1 MQKQKKQK
9 EFVGRCDLIYFWRE
23 NQKIKKQQ
31 IMKKF
36 ILTLA
41 ICLTTTG
48 AFTQEQSAELAQMR
62 NDGIAAYEAKD
73 YQTAFEKFSAY
84 LSQTNNQDSVVA
96 YNCGICADKIKKPAE
111 AEKYFDIA
119 IQKNFNLANAYIGKA
134 SALKDQKKNNEYVA
148 TLKEGLEAV
157 PGNKTLTRLYA
168 TFYVNQ
174 GVMAQRTKK
183 MDEAQEA
190 FKQALTIQP
199 ENVNALNAL
208 GSLYYAQGAAIVQ
221 TDMDKAK
228 AEFAEAKIYLEKLL
242 PLLSDTN
249 AAQKKM
255 KTNASTM
262 LNYINS
268 LQ

>member
-1 MQKQKKQK
+1 M
-9 EFVGRCDLIYFWRE
+9 R
-23 NQKIKKQQ
+23 
-31 IMKKF
+31 KF

-41 ICLTTTG
+41 ICLATAG
-48 AFTQEQSAELAQMR
+48 ASAQEQSAELAQMR

-73 YQTAFEKFSAY
+73 YQTAFDKFSAY
-84 LSQTNNQDSVVA
+84 LSQTNNEDSVVA
-96 YNCGICADKIKKPAE
+96 YNCGLCADKIKKPAE
-111 AEKYFDIA
+111 AEKYFNIA
-119 IQKNFNLANAYIGKA
+119 IQKKFNLANAYIGKA
-134 SALKDQKKNNEYVA
+134 NALKDQKKNDEYVA

-174 GVMAQRTKK
+174 GVMAQRSKK
-183 MDEAQEA
+183 LDEAQEA
-190 FKQALTIQP
+190 FKKALEIQP
-199 ENVNALNAL
+199 ENLNALNAL
-208 GSLYYAQGAAIVQ
+208 GALHYAQGAAVVQ

-228 AEFAEAKIYLEKLL
+228 AEFAEAKTYLEKLL

-255 KTNASTM
+255 KTNANTM

>member
-1 MQKQKKQK
+1 
-9 EFVGRCDLIYFWRE
+9 
-23 NQKIKKQQ
+23 
-31 IMKKF
+31 MKKF
-36 ILTLA
+36 FLTLA

-48 AFTQEQSAELAQMR
+48 IFAQEQSAELAQMR

-73 YQTAFEKFSAY
+73 YQTAFDKFSAY

-134 SALKDQKKNNEYVA
+134 SALKDQKKNDEYVA
-148 TLKEGLEAV
+148 TLQKGLEAV
-157 PGNKTLTRLYA
+157 PGNKTLVRLYA

-174 GVMAQRTKK
+174 GIIAQRANKLS
-183 MDEAQEA
+183 DAQEA
-190 FKQALTIQP
+190 FKKALEIQP
-199 ENVNALNAL
+199 ENINALNSL
-208 GSLYYAQGAAIVQ
+208 GTLYYAQGAALVQ
-221 TDMDKAK
+221 TDLDKAK
-228 AEFAEAKIYLEKLL
+228 GEFAQAKTYLEELL

-255 KTNASTM
+255 KTNANTI